1 MYWIRN
7 HLGIISH
14 VAAGLASYTW
24 IVALTDCPPLH
35 PVIALLVAFFALLPD
50 IDTQA
55 SHLGRLWPT
64 ISGYIERHI
73 GHREAT
79 HSLLAV
85 GLIALFTW
93 LIYPEHLAWLAL
105 TSAYG
110 SHLLLDMIIGGG
122 VGIPLLWPAR
132 MRAYFLEIQAAS
144 TGEALVAG
152 VLCALAAMPLLTPAI
167 TAAVTQFVI
176 TPPAT
181 PTLTPTPTL
190 HLASVRVPH
199 VYDLSEIAVSVGDH
213 VEIGDLLADL
223 RTHRQFIATP
233 TPTLTPTPETPKTPA
248 PANLNPI
255 AVAQAEAELS
265 LAQARYA
272 AAIATPTP
280 DPMLL
285 ATLREEQAA
294 VSNGIQERRDALHRC
309 QQENACGDW
318 RYQIAAQELATLEI
332 QATSVA
338 QQLNAELYPESDALA
353 VEIAKAQLALAETR
367 HAAAVA
373 TPTPV
378 QPTAT
383 PRPGNSPQETRDEID
398 DETRIHALITG
409 QVIAVRIA
417 SITGNTAVV
426 EIVIV
431 IE

>member
-93 LIYPEHLAWLAL
+93 LIYPENLAWLVL

-199 VYDLSEIAVSVGDH
+199 VYDLSEIAVRVGDH

-233 TPTLTPTPETPKTPA
+233 TPTLTPTPGPTPT
-248 PANLNPI
+248 PANLNP
-255 AVAQAEAELS
+255 ATVAQAEAELS
-265 LAQARYA
+265 LAEARHA

-280 DPMLL
+280 DPILL
-285 ATLREEQAA
+285 ATLRSEQAA
-294 VSNGIQERRDALHRC
+294 VNNGIQERRDALHRC
-309 QQENACGDW
+309 QQENACDDW
-318 RYQIAAQELATLEI
+318 RYQLAAQELAELEAR
-332 QATSVA
+332 ATEIS
-338 QQLNAELYPESDALA
+338 QQLNAELYPQPDALA
-353 VEIAKAQLALAETR
+353 VKIAEAQLALAETR

-373 TPTPV
+373 TPTPAS
-378 QPTAT
+378 PTAT
-383 PRPGNSPQETRDEID
+383 PRPVDPPRKEIN
-398 DETRIHALITG
+398 DETRIHALIAG
-409 QVIAVRIA
+409 RVVEVRIA
-417 SITGNTAVV
+417 TVTGNEAVV
-426 EIVIV
+426 EILVEPV
-431 IE
+431 TK